1 MPEAPLHGAAV
12 QWEMQ
17 AEAHAASALAICLTG
32 KEKHSLLL
40 PASPA
45 TGCAG

>member
-1 MPEAPLHGAAV
+1 M

-17 AEAHAASALAICLTG
+17 AEAHAALGLAILLTG
-32 KEKHSLLL
+32 KEKHPLLL

-45 TGCAG
+45 TGCAGRGFTGLF